1 MKNENLIALIK
12 ELMSMDEMR
21 EEFQDNNSSF
31 SIDSKKE
38 NNKLIITVSYKE
50 NTDKKDF
57 ENWVQKLDDD
67 IFTETWE
74 NLSEKYGLDKL
85 NKIYQTPEYN
95 KVIKLFKEQATQLAK
110 NKIMTLSNLFDLN

>member
-1 MKNENLIALIK
+1 MKCTKNFRITILLLAQIV
-12 ELMSMDEMR
+12 
-21 EEFQDNNSSF
+21 
-31 SIDSKKE
+31 KK
-38 NNKLIITVSYKE
+38 KTISITVSYKE
-50 NTDKKDF
+50 NADKKDF

-110 NKIMTLSNLFDLN
+110 NKIMTLSNLFGLN

>member
-12 ELMSMDEMR
+12 ELISMDEMH

-50 NTDKKDF
+50 NADKKDF

-95 KVIKLFKEQATQLAK
+95 KVIKLFKDQATQLAK
-110 NKIMTLSNLFDLN
+110 NKIMTLSNLFGLN